1 MWTWKGS
8 YISIL
13 ISNTSKNKKLAQT
26 KVDSTLSKSVLRY
39 QQKICLDEKEKIPK
53 SMAIRTKLLIEPS
66 EFGVSIGYMCDAFY
80 QSTLLWHAFKF
91 LTHLN
96 IKTTSQK
103 GGFKG
108 F

>member
-1 MWTWKGS
+1 
-8 YISIL
+8 
-13 ISNTSKNKKLAQT
+13 
-26 KVDSTLSKSVLRY
+26 
-39 QQKICLDEKEKIPK
+39 
-53 SMAIRTKLLIEPS
+53 LLIEPS